1 MYSCTRGTL
10 GMSPAQLADALWGAV
25 MATRG
30 LGEFSFLTS
39 GLLLGP
45 LATFPGNPQHLNYP

>member
-25 MATRG
+25 MGNAQTGRIFVFWPPD
-30 LGEFSFLTS
+30 FSLDLWRPSQAIHST
-39 GLLLGP
+39 
-45 LATFPGNPQHLNYP
+45 

>member
-25 MATRG
+25 M
-30 LGEFSFLTS
+30 
-39 GLLLGP
+39 
-45 LATFPGNPQHLNYP
+45 GNAQTGRIFVF

>member
-25 MATRG
+25 MGNAQTGRIFVFD
-30 LGEFSFLTS
+30 LRTS
-39 GLLLGP
+39 PGP